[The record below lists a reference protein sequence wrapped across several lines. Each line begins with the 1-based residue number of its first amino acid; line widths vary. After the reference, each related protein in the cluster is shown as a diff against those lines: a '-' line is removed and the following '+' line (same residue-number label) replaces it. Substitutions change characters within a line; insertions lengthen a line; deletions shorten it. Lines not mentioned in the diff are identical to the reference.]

1 MSNVPAFSLYKWKHF
16 SNCKNYKCLQI
27 KVSFLVCASWSVLIL
42 SLLTAAQYYCLRV
55 WLKRRFN
62 PSGNSCNCSNDVTA
76 GLDSS
81 LLSHGMESSWEVVT
95 ESKRKLILVNTLWDG
110 YVENVLFNIAN
121 FWSVTWFQKKL
132 LFK

>member
-1 MSNVPAFSLYKWKHF
+1 M
-16 SNCKNYKCLQI
+16 
-27 KVSFLVCASWSVLIL
+27 
-42 SLLTAAQYYCLRV
+42 
-55 WLKRRFN
+55 
-62 PSGNSCNCSNDVTA
+62 TA

-121 FWSVTWFQKKL
+121 F
-132 LFK
+132 